1 MAKHGKKFI
10 EAAKQVDRAKNYAPA
25 EAVELLKK
33 VSYPKFYGTIEVHF
47 HLGVDPRHA
56 DQQVRSTVLLPAGL
70 GKTVRILVFAEG
82 DGARLAEQ
90 AGADYVGLDDMIA
103 KIQGGWL
110 DFDMAIAT
118 PQVMGKVGKLG
129 RILGTRGLMPNP
141 KAGTIVQPDD
151 LPRDHGSAPGPR
163 GIQGRQNRQSAC
175 ADRQDGLHRAADVGQ
190 PGRADGS
197 GQQGETNRRQGY
209 LHPASHVDLDDGA
222 RHPPR
227 HAGRDGFE
235 TIERVVLT
243 IDLHFCA

>member
-1 MAKHGKKFI
+1 MARHGKKFV
-10 EAAKQVDRAKNYAPA
+10 EAAKLVDRAQLYSPT
-25 EAVELLKK
+25 EAIDLLKK
-33 VSYPKFYGTIEVHF
+33 VSYTKFDNTVEVHF

-90 AGADYVGLDDMIA
+90 AGADFVGLDDMIA

-118 PQVMGKVGKLG
+118 PQVMGKVGRLG

-151 LPRDHGSAPGPR
+151 LPRAIKEARQGRVEFKVDKTGNLHVPIGKISFTPEQIFDNLSALVEAVNRAKPSGAKGIYVKRLTLTATMAPG
-163 GIQGRQNRQSAC
+163 IQLDPLQAS
-175 ADRQDGLHRAADVGQ
+175 LMKSVAA
-190 PGRADGS
+190 
-197 GQQGETNRRQGY
+197 
-209 LHPASHVDLDDGA
+209 
-222 RHPPR
+222 
-227 HAGRDGFE
+227 
-235 TIERVVLT
+235 
-243 IDLHFCA
+243 

>member
-1 MAKHGKKFI
+1 MDLL
-10 EAAKQVDRAKNYAPA
+10 KQVSYAKFN
-25 EAVELLKK
+25 
-33 VSYPKFYGTIEVHF
+33 GTVEVHF

-90 AGADYVGLDDMIA
+90 AGADFVGLDDMIA

-118 PQVMGKVGKLG
+118 PQVMGKVGRLG

-151 LPRDHGSAPGPR
+151 LPRAIR
-163 GIQGRQNRQSAC
+163 EARQGRVEFKVDKTGN
-175 ADRQDGLHRAADVGQ
+175 LHVPIGKVEFTPAADPGQPVGPDGRGQ
-190 PGRADGS
+190 PGQAH
-197 GQQGETNRRQGY
+197 RRQGH
-209 LHPASHVDLDDGA
+209 LHQARDADQHHGA
-222 RHPPR
+222 RHPPGHPGSIGHEATR
-227 HAGRDGFE
+227 RLSTRRTA
-235 TIERVVLT
+235 
-243 IDLHFCA
+243 HFTTEIRSNR

>member
-1 MAKHGKKFI
+1 MAQHGKKFV
-10 EAAKQVDRAKNYAPA
+10 EAAKQVDRMKYYAPA

-33 VSYPKFYGTIEVHF
+33 VSYPKFDATIEVHF
-47 HLGVDPRHA
+47 RLGVDPRHA

-90 AGADYVGLDDMIA
+90 SGADYVGLDDMIA

-151 LPRDHGSAPGPR
+151 LPRAIKEARQGRVEFKVDKTGNLHVPIGKVSFTEQQMLDNLAALMEAVNKARPTGAKGIYIRRVTLTSTMAPGIR
-163 GIQGRQNRQSAC
+163 LDTLVASAMK
-175 ADRQDGLHRAADVGQ
+175 
-190 PGRADGS
+190 
-197 GQQGETNRRQGY
+197 
-209 LHPASHVDLDDGA
+209 PANA
-222 RHPPR
+222 
-227 HAGRDGFE
+227 
-235 TIERVVLT
+235 
-243 IDLHFCA
+243 

>member
-1 MAKHGKKFI
+1 MAFHGKKFI
-10 EAAKQVDRAKNYAPA
+10 EAAKLVDRAKFYAPT
-25 EAVELLKK
+25 EAIELLKK
-33 VSYPKFYGTIEVHF
+33 VSYTKFDNTVEVHF

-90 AGADYVGLDDMIA
+90 AGADFVGIDDMIA

-118 PQVMGKVGKLG
+118 PQVMGKVGRLG

-151 LPRDHGSAPGPR
+151 LPRAIKEARQGRVEFKVDKTGNLHVPIGKVSFTPEQIFDNLAALVEAVNRAKPSGARGVYVKRLTLTATMAPGIRLDPL
-163 GIQGRQNRQSAC
+163 QASLMKAV
-175 ADRQDGLHRAADVGQ
+175 AA
-190 PGRADGS
+190 
-197 GQQGETNRRQGY
+197 
-209 LHPASHVDLDDGA
+209 
-222 RHPPR
+222 
-227 HAGRDGFE
+227 
-235 TIERVVLT
+235 
-243 IDLHFCA
+243 